1 MLALADEL
9 VGRGHRVTFLHQADA
24 TTLVQRHAFVPLGA
38 SSHPAGHLTGVLRRM
53 ARVNGFLGLG
63 GIIRDVAATTD
74 MLARELPGACRAL
87 GIDMIVGDQT
97 EAAAGLVARHLDL
110 PHVSVGNAL
119 PLNREPDLPPPFTGW
134 CYDRSAWGRE
144 RNRGGYRVSDFL
156 MRRHARVISDYASRW
171 RLGPLATIEDCASPL
186 AQISQTVAGFDFPRT
201 ALPPVFHHVGP
212 LRGRP
217 RPSSFRMPARDG
229 RPLVYA
235 SLGTLQGGRVSL
247 FRRIAEAARQLE
259 LQLVIAHGGGLDP
272 RAAASL
278 PGSPAVFDFVPQG
291 EVLRHASLAVLHGGL
306 NTVMDALAAA
316 VPIAAIPIAFEQ
328 AAIAAR
334 LAHAGAGRRVGRR
347 FLTAGRLAA
356 AMQDVL
362 TSPAYAEAAKRIAAE
377 IGRAGG
383 VARAADIVEAVLQTG
398 QPVLRDEA
406 GLLWG
411 ADSSI
416 RSAYASAPQER
427 RSAGRGV

>member
-24 TTLVQRHAFVPLGA
+24 KTLVQRHAFVPLGA

-53 ARVNGFLGLG
+53 AGVNGFVGLG
-63 GIIRDVAATTD
+63 RIIRDVAATTD
-74 MLARELPGACRAL
+74 MLARELPAASRAL

-110 PHVSVGNAL
+110 PHVSVANAL

-134 CYDRSAWGRE
+134 RYDRSDWGRE
-144 RNRGGYRVSDFL
+144 RNRGGYRVSDLL

-171 RLGPLATIEDCASPL
+171 RLGPLATIEECASPL
-186 AQISQTVAGFDFPRT
+186 AQISQTVAGFDFPRA

-212 LRGRP
+212 LRGPP

-278 PGSPAVFDFVPQG
+278 PGRPAVFDFVPQD
-291 EVLRHASLAVLHGGL
+291 EVLQHASLAVLHGGL

-328 AAIAAR
+328 GAIAAR
-334 LAHAGAGRRVGRR
+334 LENAGVGARVGRR
-347 FLTAGRLAA
+347 FLTAGRLARTMHNVLGASSYA
-356 AMQDVL
+356 AV
-362 TSPAYAEAAKRIAAE
+362 AARLGTEIA
-377 IGRAGG
+377 RAGG
-383 VARAADIVEAVLQTG
+383 VRQAADIVES
-398 QPVLRDEA
+398 VLRTGRPVMRDGPDSGQLPTTICARGPGDRLKLEA
-406 GLLWG
+406 R
-411 ADSSI
+411 A
-416 RSAYASAPQER
+416 
-427 RSAGRGV
+427 

>member
-1 MLALADEL
+1 
-9 VGRGHRVTFLHQADA
+9 
-24 TTLVQRHAFVPLGA
+24 
-38 SSHPAGHLTGVLRRM
+38 
-53 ARVNGFLGLG
+53 
-63 GIIRDVAATTD
+63 
-74 MLARELPGACRAL
+74 
-87 GIDMIVGDQT
+87 
-97 EAAAGLVARHLDL
+97 
-110 PHVSVGNAL
+110 
-119 PLNREPDLPPPFTGW
+119 
-134 CYDRSAWGRE
+134 
-144 RNRGGYRVSDFL
+144 
-156 MRRHARVISDYASRW
+156 
-171 RLGPLATIEDCASPL
+171 
-186 AQISQTVAGFDFPRT
+186 
-201 ALPPVFHHVGP
+201 
-212 LRGRP
+212 
-217 RPSSFRMPARDG
+217 MPARDG

-247 FRRIAEAARQLE
+247 FRRIAEAARELE
-259 LQLVIAHGGGLDP
+259 LQLVIAHGGGLDA

-278 PGSPAVFDFVPQG
+278 PGSPAVFDFVPQD

-328 AAIAAR
+328 GAIAAR

-347 FLTAGRLAA
+347 FLTVGRLAA

-362 TSPAYAEAAKRIAAE
+362 ATPACAEASKRIAAE

-411 ADSSI
+411 ADSICS
-416 RSAYASAPQER
+416 SYASAPQER
-427 RSAGRGV
+427 RSAGRRV

>member
-9 VGRGHRVTFLHQADA
+9 VGRGHRVTFLHQVDA
-24 TTLVQRHAFVPLGA
+24 KTLVRRHAFVPLGA

-63 GIIRDVAATTD
+63 EIIRDVAATTD
-74 MLARELPGACRAL
+74 MLACELPGASRAL
-87 GIDMIVGDQT
+87 GVDMIVGDQT

-110 PHVSVGNAL
+110 PYVSVANAL
-119 PLNREPDLPPPFTGW
+119 PLNRDPDLPPPFTGW
-134 CYDRSAWGRE
+134 RYDRSDWGRE
-144 RNRGGYRVSDFL
+144 RNRGGYWVSDLL
-156 MRRHARVISDYASRW
+156 MRSHARVISDYASRW

-186 AQISQTVAGFDFPRT
+186 AQISQTVGGFDFLRT

-212 LRGRP
+212 LRGPP
-217 RPSSFRMPARDG
+217 RPSSFCMPARDG

-247 FRRIAEAARQLE
+247 FRRICEAAQQLE
-259 LQLVIAHGGGLDP
+259 LQLVIAHGGGLDR
-272 RAAASL
+272 RAATSL
-278 PGSPAVFDFVPQG
+278 PGRPAVFDFVPQD
-291 EVLRHASLAVLHGGL
+291 EVLRHANLAVLHGGL

-328 AAIAAR
+328 GAIAAR
-334 LAHAGAGRRVGRR
+334 LAHAGAGRRVARR

-362 TSPAYAEAAKRIAAE
+362 TTPAYAEAAKRIAAE
-377 IGRAGG
+377 ISRAGG
-383 VARAADIVEAVLQTG
+383 VARAADIVETVLQTG
-398 QPVLRDEA
+398 HPVLRDEA
-406 GLLWG
+406 DLLWG
-411 ADSSI
+411 ADYSI
-416 RSAYASAPQER
+416 RSSDASAPQER
-427 RSAGRGV
+427 RSAGRRV